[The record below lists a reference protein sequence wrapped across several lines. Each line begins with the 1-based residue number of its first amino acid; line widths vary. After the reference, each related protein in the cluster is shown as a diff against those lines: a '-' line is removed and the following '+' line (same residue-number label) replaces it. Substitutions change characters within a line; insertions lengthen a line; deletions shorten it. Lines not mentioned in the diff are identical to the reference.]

1 MSALLEVKDLRVRYG
16 HSVAVNGV
24 DITVGDGELVAV
36 AGANGAGK
44 STLVNAVAGWSRG
57 NASATGEFRFDGRDI
72 SGLPAHKRSKHGV
85 VLVPEGKSV
94 FERMTVEENLRLV
107 RPPKDAAGTRYEVED
122 VYKVFPQLP
131 ARAHARCSTLSGGE
145 RQMVAIGRALRAAP
159 RLLILDEPS
168 VGLAPRLVVEVLEH
182 IRDLVERGLSVL
194 LVEQNVRATLEVADR
209 LYLLEQGRVIGS
221 GTCAEMRDDQ
231 RIVSAY
237 LGNLGDS

>member
-1 MSALLEVKDLRVRYG
+1 MNPLLEVTDLRVRYG
-16 HSVAVNGV
+16 RSAALSGV
-24 DITVGDGELVAV
+24 DLEVGDGELVAV

-57 NASATGEFRFDGRDI
+57 RAVATGTIRLDGRDV
-72 SGLPAHKRSKHGV
+72 SALPAHKRSKLGV

-107 RPPKDAAGTRYEVED
+107 RPPKHAVGKRYEVED
-122 VYKVFPQLP
+122 VYRVFPQLTD
-131 ARAHARCSTLSGGE
+131 RAHAKCSTLSGGE

-182 IRDLVERGLSVL
+182 IRQLVAGGLSVL
-194 LVEQNVRATLEVADR
+194 LVEQNVKATLEVADR
-209 LYLLEQGRVIGS
+209 LYLLEQGRVSGS
-221 GTCAEMRDDQ
+221 GRSEQMRDDE

-237 LGNLGDS
+237 LGRLGT